1 MTQIF
6 FPPESDLSHQKLY
19 CYTNTASQIVIAK
32 IRGLDNRHCER
43 VVFPGEKFMFR
54 ANNDCDLEISR
65 QTNAGIIK
73 DNISC
78 SRLEVMDQ
86 D

>member
-6 FPPESDLSHQKLY
+6 FPQSDLNNQKLY

-54 ANNDCDLEISR
+54 ADDNCDLEISR

-78 SRLEVMDQ
+78 SRLEMMDQ